1 MNKSGGG
8 GRGKGSPAAPVRYEG
23 GEEFIGHLT
32 AIHSVDESKFEV
44 HSTCEIFNFNHLPC
58 SEGA

>member
-23 GEEFIGHLT
+23 GEEFIGHRY
-32 AIHSVDESKFEV
+32 SFR
-44 HSTCEIFNFNHLPC
+44 
-58 SEGA
+58 G